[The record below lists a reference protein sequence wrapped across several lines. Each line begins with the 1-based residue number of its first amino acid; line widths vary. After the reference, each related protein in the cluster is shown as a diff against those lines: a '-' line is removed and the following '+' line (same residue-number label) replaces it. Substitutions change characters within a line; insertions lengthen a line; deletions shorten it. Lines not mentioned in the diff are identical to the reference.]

1 MVRNQIRR
9 LAYEIAPNHDK
20 YDLVGGVFLVLF
32 SGVAIWVSMI
42 REDVTS
48 THVVAAIATI
58 TAFVAIYQLRHP
70 VTETQHLRPAVRQG
84 FHELEEQNQT
94 DFGLRNYGPGPA
106 LYLQV
111 VTEVNGGRRNKI
123 KPHNRPVHLSEG
135 EFVGLIHDDRVS
147 DKLKETAANEDVG
160 EAELYYSYV
169 SVKGEREPTN
179 LSIEDEGDADCL
191 FREITGDDQEP
202 RTMKLSLIRDECL

>member
-1 MVRNQIRR
+1 MVRDWIHR
-9 LAYEIAPNHDK
+9 LAHEVAPNHDK
-20 YDLVGGVFLVLF
+20 YDFWGGVILVLF
-32 SGVAIWVSMI
+32 SGVAIWFSII

-70 VTETQHLRPAVRQG
+70 ETETQHLRPAVRQG
-84 FHELEEQNQT
+84 FHRLEGQSQV

-111 VTEVNGGRRNKI
+111 VTEVNGGRRNEI
-123 KPHNRPVHLSEG
+123 KPHDRPVHLAEG

-147 DKLKETAANEDVG
+147 DKLKETAANGDVG
-160 EAELYYSYV
+160 EVELYYSYV
-169 SVKGEREPTN
+169 SVRGEREPTN

-191 FREITGDDQEP
+191 FREMTADDQDP
-202 RTMKLSLIRDECL
+202 RTMELSVVRDECL